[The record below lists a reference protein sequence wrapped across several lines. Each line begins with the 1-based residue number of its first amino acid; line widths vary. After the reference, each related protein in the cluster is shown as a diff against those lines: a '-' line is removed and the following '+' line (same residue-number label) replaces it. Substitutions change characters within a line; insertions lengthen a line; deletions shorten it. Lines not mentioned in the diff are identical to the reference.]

1 MDALCSIKSH
11 NASFYD
17 VVHLWTIC
25 GLFEFSY
32 VGFYQ
37 SPAIL
42 TIHNF
47 FRQKQVHLSLPHFL
61 PLIQLLLWQFGPVK
75 TSIGQNLII
84 ADSCIAIHLR
94 A

>member
-47 FRQKQVHLSLPHFL
+47 FRQKQVHLSLPHFFTFNTAVVMAV
-61 PLIQLLLWQFGPVK
+61 WA
-75 TSIGQNLII
+75 GQNFNWSKF
-84 ADSCIAIHLR
+84 DYS
-94 A
+94 